1 MFSVTFR
8 ARQISASSEGK
19 LKMNMAIRELDAAE
33 LDIVA
38 GGNAWTL
45 AKVWA
50 GAIASAIGLG
60 PLGGA
65 AAVTT
70 VTMIEYAHNNP
81 YIPNCGGSTGGCD
94 SGTMQD

>member
-1 MFSVTFR
+1 MSSVIFR
-8 ARQISASSEGK
+8 ARQTSASSQRK
-19 LKMNMAIRELDAAE
+19 LKMEVGIRHAAE
-33 LDIVA
+33 LDMVA

-45 AKVWA
+45 VKVWA

-70 VTMIEYAHNNP
+70 VMGIEAAHNNP
-81 YIPNCGGSTGGCD
+81 YTPNCSGTTGGCD

>member
-1 MFSVTFR
+1 M
-8 ARQISASSEGK
+8 
-19 LKMNMAIRELDAAE
+19 
-33 LDIVA
+33 VA

-45 AKVWA
+45 VKVWA

-70 VTMIEYAHNNP
+70 VMGIEAAHNNP
-81 YIPNCGGSTGGCD
+81 YTSNCSGTTGGCD